1 MNRCESPKGL
11 ENGLSSGATEP
22 ILGRVVVRSYGRVW
36 KPKINQEEVARLIA
50 VGIGAL
56 GARTIQILSRTQP
69 DLSCHEIRLDPQSD
83 GLSDMEAMLNTV
95 RTSDLLFIV
104 SGFDDAH
111 CEVVFREVAAAARE
125 TGVPTIGVVP
135 DNQVCIGVLPFVTSM
150 WPVSYRSFGG
160 DLARVTPSA
169 ESRDES
175 TGYALGHIVSTMAD
189 LLTHKG
195 FIGIDYDDAIDIL
208 KSRNIGRLGVGVA
221 SGQDKGPAAS
231 TIALGRLCAQG
242 CSLQATTGMLA
253 CVSGSTLLTMKEFDD
268 ASNVLHESVPEDT
281 NIIVGLLIDE
291 ALGNNMR
298 VTVMALSNEE
308 DVNTLI

>member
-1 MNRCESPKGL
+1 MGIANVPD
-11 ENGLSSGATEP
+11 
-22 ILGRVVVRSYGRVW
+22 GRLTVRPELIGQVVTRSYGRVW
-36 KPKINQEEVARLIA
+36 KPNIYQEEVARLTV
-50 VGIGAL
+50 VGIGPLA
-56 GARTIQILSRTQP
+56 ARTIPVLSKAQP
-69 DLSCHEIRLDPQSD
+69 DLSCHEIRFDRQSD
-83 GLSDMEAMLNTV
+83 GLSEMEAVLTTV

-111 CEVVFREVAAAARE
+111 CEIVFSVLADSARE
-125 TGVPTIGVVP
+125 AGVPIIGVVP
-135 DNQVCIGVLPFVTSM
+135 DDQAYISVLPFVTSI
-150 WPVSYRSFGG
+150 WPVSYSSFGG
-160 DLARVTPSA
+160 DLASVTPSA
-169 ESRDES
+169 ESHEES
-175 TGYALGHIVSTMAD
+175 TLYALKHTVSTMTD

-195 FIGIDYDDAIDIL
+195 LIGIDYDDSIDIL

-242 CSLQATTGMLA
+242 CSLKATTGMLA
-253 CVSGSTLLTMKEFDD
+253 CVSGSTLLTMEEFDD

-298 VTVMALSNEE
+298 VTVMALSNE
-308 DVNTLI
+308 VGFNT